1 MIHKSYLR
9 VLKNKSLGPLGW
21 QFHLHYNEE
30 EEEIWSVGRMERTL
44 GGILSDAAEDL
55 HQILRLAR
63 TVLG

>member
-1 MIHKSYLR
+1 MM
-9 VLKNKSLGPLGW
+9 GPLGW
-21 QFHLHYNEE
+21 QFHLHYNEEE

-44 GGILSDAAEDL
+44 GGILRNAAEDL